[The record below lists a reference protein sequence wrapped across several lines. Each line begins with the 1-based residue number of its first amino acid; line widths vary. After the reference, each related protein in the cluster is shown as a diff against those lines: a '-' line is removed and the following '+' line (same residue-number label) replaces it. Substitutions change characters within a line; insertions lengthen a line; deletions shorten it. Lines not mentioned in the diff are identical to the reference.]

1 MRELSNFFPYIE
13 KIFDINVQFLI
24 INSSTLT
31 AFRENST
38 FNNHILCDKA
48 AKLQSLVTKLGLASQ
63 RTLCSPTFFF
73 FSIKYGFNIKL
84 KITSAD
90 SIQLAFTNE
99 LKLSYP

>member
-1 MRELSNFFPYIE
+1 MFS
-13 KIFDINVQFLI
+13 
-24 INSSTLT
+24 
-31 AFRENST
+31 
-38 FNNHILCDKA
+38 H
-48 AKLQSLVTKLGLASQ
+48 
-63 RTLCSPTFFF
+63 FFF